1 MHTRHVR
8 VRVDGVAYSPHRR
21 IDVEALGV
29 DYYVISVYKVGTR
42 HATAGLASAPGSL

>member
-1 MHTRHVR
+1 MCVSPC

-29 DYYVISVYKVGTR
+29 DYYVISVYKVWAHT
-42 HATAGLASAPGSL
+42 TAGLAPRLAH